1 MPLAVLVDHRHGD
14 HLPVLAMLALQAELA
29 ILDLYAVLT
38 MLALQALLLMLVFKA
53 LVSILP
59 LCCYKM

>member
-1 MPLAVLVDHRHGD
+1 
-14 HLPVLAMLALQAELA
+14 MLALRAELA

-59 LCCYKM
+59 LCCYKMRYNAATMLALCS